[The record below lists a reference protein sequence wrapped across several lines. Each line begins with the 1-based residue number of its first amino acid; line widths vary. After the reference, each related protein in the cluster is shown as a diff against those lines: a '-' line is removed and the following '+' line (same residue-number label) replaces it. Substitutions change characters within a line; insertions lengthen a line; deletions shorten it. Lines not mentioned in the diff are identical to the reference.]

1 LTPATTWSQLA
12 DLLGFFNHWSRV
24 MLLQKLNTATIRWVP
39 SIAILNYSALRAHA
53 QKVQFIQ
60 FAVVAFIAL
69 TLLLLSPM
77 ALAGAGHDHGAAD
90 SKFSGS
96 ALPRFA
102 AVSEEFELV
111 GIVEGQR
118 ITLYLDRF
126 ADNTQVRN
134 AQIEIEIA
142 GNRYAAEKRGD
153 DVYEI
158 NLKEELKYG
167 LIAVTATIN
176 AGEVTDLLATEL
188 DMHKNDRGQMTRFS
202 WKAVALWTGAALLA
216 LFALAAA
223 RRFRSSGQTI

>member
-1 LTPATTWSQLA
+1 MP
-12 DLLGFFNHWSRV
+12 
-24 MLLQKLNTATIRWVP
+24 LQKLNTAPIRWVP
-39 SIAILNYSALRAHA
+39 SIAILNYSALCAQA

-60 FAVVAFIAL
+60 SAVAALMAL

-77 ALAGAGHDHGAAD
+77 ALAGAGHGHGAAD

-134 AQIEIEIA
+134 AQIEIEIT
-142 GNRYAAEKRGD
+142 GKRYAAEKRGD

-158 NLKEELKYG
+158 NLKEELKSG

-188 DMHKNDRGQMTRFS
+188 DMHKNDRGQMTRIS
-202 WKAVALWTGAALLA
+202 WKAVALWTGAALLV
-216 LFALAAA
+216 LFAFAAA
-223 RRFRSSGQTI
+223 RRFRNRGQTI